1 MSSFDRF
8 RQAAA
13 DFTVA
18 ALFIFGFIEP
28 RTAEDE
34 ERMRKS
40 EQAVFGSLAK
50 VTELVVLAVVKI
62 VVLALALW
70 LFR

>member
-1 MSSFDRF
+1 MSSFGRF

-18 ALFIFGFIEP
+18 ALFIFGFVEP

-40 EQAVFGSLAK
+40 EKAVFGSLAK

-62 VVLALALW
+62 VVLTLALN

>member
-1 MSSFDRF
+1 MSSFERF

-18 ALFIFGFIEP
+18 ALFIFGFVEP

-50 VTELVVLAVVKI
+50 LTELVVLAAVKI
-62 VVLALALW
+62 LVLTLALSF
-70 LFR
+70 FR

>member
-1 MSSFDRF
+1 MSSFERF

-18 ALFIFGFIEP
+18 ALFIFGFVEP

-34 ERMRKS
+34 ERMRRS
-40 EQAVFGSLAK
+40 EKAVFGSLAK
-50 VTELVVLAVVKI
+50 LTELVVLAVVKI
-62 VVLALALW
+62 VVLTLALSVI
-70 LFR
+70 R

>member
-1 MSSFDRF
+1 MNSFERF

-13 DFTVA
+13 DFAVA
-18 ALFIFGFIEP
+18 ALFIFGFVEP
-28 RTAEDE
+28 RTSDDQ

-50 VTELVVLAVVKI
+50 LTELVVLAAVKI
-62 VVLALALW
+62 VVLTLALSF
-70 LFR
+70 FR

>member
-1 MSSFDRF
+1 MGSFDRF
-8 RQAAA
+8 REAAA

-50 VTELVVLAVVKI
+50 ITDLVVLAVVKI
-62 VVLALALW
+62 VVLTLALW

>member
-13 DFTVA
+13 DFTVS
-18 ALFIFGFIEP
+18 ALFIFGFVEP

-50 VTELVVLAVVKI
+50 LTELAVLGVVKVVVLTL
-62 VVLALALW
+62 VLNLLH
-70 LFR
+70 

>member
-8 RQAAA
+8 REAVA

-50 VTELVVLAVVKI
+50 ITELVVLAVVKI
-62 VVLALALW
+62 AVLTLALW